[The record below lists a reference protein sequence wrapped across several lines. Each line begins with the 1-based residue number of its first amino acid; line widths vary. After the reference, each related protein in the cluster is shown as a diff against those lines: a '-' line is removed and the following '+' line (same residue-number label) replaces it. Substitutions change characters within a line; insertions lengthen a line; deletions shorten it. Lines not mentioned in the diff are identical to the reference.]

1 MAAKQGANVQF
12 PGTSKVLSSMGSGK
26 WGAWSGIHQPGGATA
41 TALDFYTENANLVS
55 NLVWG
60 VNWDEQSENSYIGI
74 EIKLAG
80 QTVYLAR
87 GEMTNQSGQ
96 WLSFPF
102 RIGPFIIPRLTNC
115 IIEVTSS
122 DAAVDQYVMLE
133 ATEI

>member
-1 MAAKQGANVQF
+1 MAIKQGANVQF
-12 PGTSKVLSSMGSGK
+12 PGTSKGLTSMGSGK
-26 WGAWSGIHQPGGATA
+26 WAAWSGLTDPAST
-41 TALDFYTENANLVS
+41 TEEALNFYTENANLVT
-55 NLVWG
+55 NVVWG
-60 VNWDEQSENSYIGI
+60 INFDEMTENHYIGL

-87 GEMTNQSGQ
+87 GEMTSSVGIWQ
-96 WLSFPF
+96 SFPF

-115 IIEVTSS
+115 VIEVTSS